1 MTPVTVSENT
11 SLEDPSLGLN
21 NLENTSDRECSM
33 KTGQPRK
40 DLGEASYQSA
50 SEFINQQPSSS

>member
-1 MTPVTVSENT
+1 MTPVTVPDNV
-11 SLEDPSLGLN
+11 SLEDSSLGLN
-21 NLENTSDRECSM
+21 NLEDTSGRECSM
-33 KTGQPRK
+33 KTGQPMK